1 MSLLMDFMPEFYS
14 SNINQLVSLKEKE
27 KIKSIKQSDILKS
40 SKVFY
45 ILKNDQISIVS
56 SKQILDSNSS
66 EDSSKIQNSIQDEL
80 LKLLTEQPHKF
91 MPLSLPD
98 TFNCSNKQK
107 GLHRFLFFYIWKWV
121 FVCSKIKQYF

>member
-14 SNINQLVSLKEKE
+14 SNINQLVSPKEKE
-27 KIKSIKQSDILKS
+27 KTKSIKQLEIFKS

-56 SKQILDSNSS
+56 KSFLDSNSS
-66 EDSSKIQNSIQDEL
+66 EENSKIQNSIQDEL
-80 LKLLTEQPHKF
+80 LKLLTEQPDKF

-107 GLHRFLFFYIWKWV
+107 GLHR
-121 FVCSKIKQYF
+121 